1 MAKPHRTSTTGLS
14 LLCIACG
21 VSGALAQDGGVV
33 ALPDIV
39 VAPTPV
45 PGAVGIDGNKVPA
58 AVSQV
63 PAKDFIE
70 QYSPSVTTAIT
81 SHVPGAIALSVDGSD
96 LSPDLFFRGFD
107 VSRISGTPIGL
118 AVYQNGSRI
127 NETFGDAVNLDLIP
141 PIAID
146 RADIY
151 TNNPIFGLNALGG
164 AINFTTKNGF
174 TFHGGDAT
182 VLGGSFGRVNGFGE
196 YGKQVGN
203 YSFYVAADLFRDGG
217 YRPFGAQNA
226 ERALADLGYRT
237 QDAEVHLITNFGRS
251 LLGVQGTTPQVL
263 VGQQYNAVFTTPQT
277 TNNQAGQVQ
286 LLGHVDLAPHWT
298 LSGTFYFRQYDQF
311 HVDGNDADVTD
322 CSEID
327 GNNAGTLC
335 QQPLNA
341 TTQTSNQLQF
351 VTRNGPIA
359 SFGPGATDTV
369 PYGTTANT
377 STHSTSFGTEL
388 QLTNTDKVFG
398 HDNYFAFGGSLD
410 AGQTNYSSTTTLG
423 MLNASFQNVL
433 SGVPGA
439 GTILNT
445 ADQVGVNSTFVHST
459 ATYYGVFAL
468 DTFNVTKQ
476 LAVTA
481 GARLNIANINL
492 FDVSGVDPELNSVN
506 NFNRI
511 NPVFGATYTF
521 APALT
526 VYGGYSEANRAP
538 TPLESACSDQNRP
551 CVLETALVSDPRLSQ
566 IVSHTFEAGGR
577 GTVVVPTTL
586 GTASLG
592 ALGGGVIGYK
602 AGYFH
607 TLSSNDIFSEPSQIT
622 GQGFFANVGDTL
634 RQGVEAGFT
643 YAKGPLTVYG
653 NYAFID
659 ATYRFNGTLSSPN
672 NPNAAVQANGGI
684 ETIVPGN
691 HIPGIPRNLG
701 KLGFEYHVTPRF
713 LVGADAVVVGSQYF
727 TGDDSNLNQQLP
739 AYYFINA
746 HASYQV
752 TDHVQVF
759 TIFNNLTDHRY
770 ATFGTYYDTGTSAAN
785 VNATLANNI
794 GGGRAGPSP
803 SPSPSPSTAASRSCS
818 DRARPFTAG
827 RPADRPDPRTLPT
840 GNRVPRTPPPVDD
853 HPHAGDRGRR
863 GALRLAQEDRV
874 VGRPTPRSRRHR
886 GRMPARRAGTRR
898 NGRRRR

>member
-1 MAKPHRTSTTGLS
+1 MAARRRIALFHVG
-14 LLCIACG
+14 LLCCVWAET
-21 VSGALAQDGGVV
+21 AAHAQDGVV
-33 ALPDIV
+33 ALPEIV

-45 PGAVGIDGNKVPA
+45 PGSVGIDSNKIPA
-58 AVSQV
+58 AVSVV

-81 SHVPGAIALSVDGSD
+81 SHVPAAVALSVDGSD

-146 RADIY
+146 HADVY

-174 TFHGGDAT
+174 NFHGGDVT
-182 VLGGSFGRVNGFGE
+182 VLGGSFGRANGFGE
-196 YGKQVGN
+196 FGKQVGN
-203 YSFYVAADLFRDGG
+203 YSFYFAADLYRDGG

-251 LLGVQGTTPQVL
+251 LLGVQGATPQPL
-263 VGQQYNAVFTTPQT
+263 VAQQYNAVFTTPQT

-335 QQPLNA
+335 QQPLNP

-351 VTRNGPIA
+351 RTNNGGTIPSLGIAPNANGVT
-359 SFGPGATDTV
+359 ATDAF
-369 PYGTTANT
+369 PYGTTAMT

-388 QLTNTDKVFG
+388 QLTNTDKIFG

-423 MLNASFQNVL
+423 ALNASFQNVF

-459 ATYYGVFAL
+459 ATYYGLFAL
-468 DTFNVTKQ
+468 DTFSVTKQ
-476 LAVTA
+476 LALTA

-492 FDVSGVDPELNSVN
+492 YDVSGVDPELNSVN
-506 NFNRI
+506 NFDRI

-526 VYGGYSEANRAP
+526 VYAGYSEANRAP

-551 CVLETALVSDPRLSQ
+551 CVLETALVSDPRLNQ
-566 IVSHTFEAGGR
+566 IVSHTVEAGTR
-577 GTVVVPTTL
+577 GTLTVPANL
-586 GTASLG
+586 GSASLG
-592 ALGGGVIGYK
+592 ALGGGVFGYK

-607 TLSSNDIFSEPSQIT
+607 TESSNDIFSEPSQIT

-643 YAKGPLTVYG
+643 YAKGPLTLYG

-659 ATYRFNGTLSSPN
+659 ATYQFDGALSSPN
-672 NPNAAVQANGGI
+672 NPNAMVQANGGN

-701 KLGFEYHVTPRF
+701 KLGFEYHITPRF
-713 LVGADAVVVGSQYF
+713 LVGADAVIVGSQYF
-727 TGDDSNLNQQLP
+727 SGDDSNLNPQLP

-752 TDHVQVF
+752 TDHVQLF
-759 TIFNNLTDHRY
+759 TIINNLTDHHY
-770 ATFGTYYDTGTSAAN
+770 ATFGTYFDTGTSGAN
-785 VNATLANNI
+785 VNTTLANN
-794 GGGRAGPSP
+794 
-803 SPSPSPSTAASRSCS
+803 AAS
-818 DRARPFTAG
+818 ATPNANALTVAQPFSIYG
-827 RPADRPDPRTLPT
+827 
-840 GNRVPRTPPPVDD
+840 GIK
-853 HPHAGDRGRR
+853 
-863 GALRLAQEDRV
+863 V
-874 VGRPTPRSRRHR
+874 VF
-886 GRMPARRAGTRR
+886 
-898 NGRRRR
+898 